1 MTLTRNSPYR
11 IAIIAAA
18 LAFHRHVLFYP
29 DRLFPWDFRAV
40 HLPLA
45 TLIAQAFRRGEFP
58 LWDPFT
64 YCGMP
69 IFANIQA
76 AVFYPPVL
84 AATSA
89 AAVLGDAYLPRL
101 LAISVVLQ
109 IIFAGLC
116 AFQLLRRLEAKP
128 AAAWIGATVFELG
141 CFFAAQAEHMGA
153 MQGAVWLPL
162 IWLSALEIQRFKSKW
177 MVILVLSLAMTVLA
191 GLPQVAVAAFLSAV
205 CFTLLLVLF
214 RLKTWRVGALTLVAC
229 AWALLVAAI
238 QFLPTAELTQ
248 NSVAKF
254 RGEWLGSGGGT
265 PPGALLSLV
274 IPNYWNVFDPSKFHG
289 PTDLTFL
296 YLYSSLGGLA
306 LAIGALLW
314 ITKLWKPRQWERLF
328 AAMLAIFTLGMLG
341 DQTLVGR
348 ALLLALPLQIRI
360 GIHPEFLF
368 CVFSLSLAILAGL
381 GAERLLGSS
390 RLQVAAGI
398 VIVCDLLLVSSGR
411 PMNEVSSG
419 IEPGITHDTADGSS
433 ELVARIRQI
442 TERSIPP
449 SRYDTRPDVSF
460 LWSSTAPILGI
471 PTGNGCDPL
480 APERTIEARRAFASG
495 PRWGTCYQVENPAS
509 RVLSLMNTR
518 VLLSHSE
525 VNAAGLRLAGE
536 TAGYK
541 IYENLDAME
550 RFFFAK
556 HVRSVE
562 NLAAAAAIVQARDF
576 RPSEETVIE
585 ARSESLAVTAPAV
598 DDAIKV
604 ASYASTAIQLA
615 TESSTPTFLVASD
628 SYYPGWEATID
639 GNPTRIYPTDAAF
652 RGVGVPAG
660 KHTVDFRF
668 VPRTLYR
675 SAAISAVALV
685 GLLMLS
691 LL

>member
-45 TLIAQAFRRGEFP
+45 TLITQAFRRGEFP

-116 AFQLLRRLEAKP
+116 TFELLRRLEAKP

-162 IWLSALEIQRFKSKW
+162 IWLSALEIQRFKSKR

-191 GLPQVAVAAFLSAV
+191 GLPQVAVAAFLSAI

-214 RLKTWRVGALTLVAC
+214 RLKTWRAGTLTVVAC

-306 LAIGALLW
+306 LAIGVM
-314 ITKLWKPRQWERLF
+314 LWKPGQWVRLF

-348 ALLLALPLQIRI
+348 ALLLALPVPIRI

-368 CVFSLSLAILAGL
+368 CVFSLTLAVLAGL
-381 GAERLLGSS
+381 GAERLLGST

-411 PMNEVSSG
+411 PMNEVSAR
-419 IEPGITHDTADGSS
+419 IEPGITHDTADGST

-442 TERSIPP
+442 TERSIPH
-449 SRYDTRPDVSF
+449 
-460 LWSSTAPILGI
+460 L
-471 PTGNGCDPL
+471 
-480 APERTIEARRAFASG
+480 
-495 PRWGTCYQVENPAS
+495 
-509 RVLSLMNTR
+509 
-518 VLLSHSE
+518 
-525 VNAAGLRLAGE
+525 
-536 TAGYK
+536 
-541 IYENLDAME
+541 
-550 RFFFAK
+550 
-556 HVRSVE
+556 
-562 NLAAAAAIVQARDF
+562 
-576 RPSEETVIE
+576 
-585 ARSESLAVTAPAV
+585 VTAAKAAV
-598 DDAIKV
+598 C
-604 ASYASTAIQLA
+604 L
-615 TESSTPTFLVASD
+615 
-628 SYYPGWEATID
+628 
-639 GNPTRIYPTDAAF
+639 RRTD
-652 RGVGVPAG
+652 
-660 KHTVDFRF
+660 HH
-668 VPRTLYR
+668 R
-675 SAAISAVALV
+675 SAKTRGRGRVAK
-685 GLLMLS
+685 S
-691 LL
+691 C